1 MLLNADK
8 SVVLTNEAQ
17 PPPIL
22 ATDGGLKLAILQ
34 QNVGQKW
41 LRCVLAAE
49 GSQSQSQHIDLEYHL
64 QQASKSFYANRWIL
78 LDRSVSMSK
87 RLKYFNAVVSFVA
100 CFGSGHRAIYNS
112 QLATL
117 DVHFEN

>member
-1 MLLNADK
+1 MGFCQGS
-8 SVVLTNEAQ
+8 SVGAELRDFSA
-17 PPPIL
+17 
-22 ATDGGLKLAILQ
+22 AFLQ
-34 QNVGQKW
+34 HN
-41 LRCVLAAE
+41 
-49 GSQSQSQHIDLEYHL
+49 SMD
-64 QQASKSFYANRWIL
+64 SKSRKVVGIFVFKLLCFYANRWIL